1 MIRAASLALLLAL
14 GACASW
20 PGEGQGGLAELR
32 APAPVAPSAVAEAAL
47 ETRLACALRRVSVL
61 EAAAREQGRATG
73 QANLLRLTATR
84 ATRETYGSLP
94 RDAGRT
100 LDRLEQDAASL
111 HPVLGGPA
119 LPECT

>member
-1 MIRAASLALLLAL
+1 MIRILPL
-14 GACASW
+14 GLMLGLSACAIW
-20 PGEGQGGLAELR
+20 PDEGQGGLAELR
-32 APAPVAPSAVAEAAL
+32 QPLPTTEVAL
-47 ETRLACALRRVSVL
+47 EQRLACALRRVSVL
-61 EAAAREQGRATG
+61 ETASREHGRATG
-73 QANLLRLTATR
+73 QAGLLRLTATR

-111 HPVLGGPA
+111 HQVVGGPA

>member
-32 APAPVAPSAVAEAAL
+32 TPAPVAEAAL

-61 EAAAREQGRATG
+61 EAAARKQGRATG

-111 HPVLGGPA
+111 HPLLGGPA